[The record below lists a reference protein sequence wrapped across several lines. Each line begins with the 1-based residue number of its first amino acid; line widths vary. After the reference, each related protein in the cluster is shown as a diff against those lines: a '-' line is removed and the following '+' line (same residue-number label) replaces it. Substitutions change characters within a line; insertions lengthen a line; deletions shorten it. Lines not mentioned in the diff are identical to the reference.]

1 MFAVLYQVPNQG
13 GSSSSYE
20 RESRCESR
28 GEESSNSGTIRSQV
42 FEAIFV
48 FASELNSSK
57 SLFHIVAISFL
68 QFLQSL
74 SQEKLKESSSPCK
87 ELGNQSPHDRADPSN
102 HPKERRGE
110 ETDHEHRAET
120 SLLKPM
126 HPVKDNF
133 SNPGSPEF
141 DSSFYSSVSCNIRE
155 NLLHHLDGK
164 LQSSSSAIASNGVSI
179 TEAKPQQQQ
188 SQQQQSYY
196 EHNVNQIQFPIDIS
210 LTAATPVY
218 SKEYSSEEYENN
230 SEYAQKPGKS
240 NRSHPR
246 RVSFEKYNFP
256 RKYDG
261 KEQWTCSIKDLSKF
275 DISTQLTLRKKQQL
289 LKERISL
296 NRLHQLTLLGPCE
309 IVQNEQNHGSKS
321 LDISNNSG
329 IVVVNDPDIEQT
341 SRCEA
346 LKSSME
352 NKHECSEV
360 KSLQGTEFTVEF
372 GNFLR
377 LRKWDEKMTI
387 EAAKN
392 QEVVYA
398 ELTGEWSRPRV
409 YICGACASKHVSFRW
424 RTIV

>member
-1 MFAVLYQVPNQG
+1 M
-13 GSSSSYE
+13 
-20 RESRCESR
+20 
-28 GEESSNSGTIRSQV
+28 
-42 FEAIFV
+42 
-48 FASELNSSK
+48 
-57 SLFHIVAISFL
+57 
-68 QFLQSL
+68 
-74 SQEKLKESSSPCK
+74 KESSSPCK

-110 ETDHEHRAET
+110 ESDHEHRAET

-164 LQSSSSAIASNGVSI
+164 LQSSSTTVASTANSVSI
-179 TEAKPQQQQ
+179 TEAKPQQQ
-188 SQQQQSYY
+188 QQQQSYY

-309 IVQNEQNHGSKS
+309 IVQNEQSHGPKS
-321 LDISNNSG
+321 LDMPNDPG
-329 IVVVNDPDIEQT
+329 IVVANDPDIEQT
-341 SRCEA
+341 SRCEP
-346 LKSSME
+346 LKSSIVDSS
-352 NKHECSEV
+352 KHETCSDV
-360 KSLQGTEFTVEF
+360 KPLQGTSTEFTVEF

-409 YICGACASKHVSFRW
+409 YICGACASKHVSDSPLDNCCMI
-424 RTIV
+424 TIPSGSKSIPSHRSQRDFLKFVLEQVSTMFDNV

>member
-1 MFAVLYQVPNQG
+1 M
-13 GSSSSYE
+13 
-20 RESRCESR
+20 
-28 GEESSNSGTIRSQV
+28 
-42 FEAIFV
+42 
-48 FASELNSSK
+48 
-57 SLFHIVAISFL
+57 
-68 QFLQSL
+68 
-74 SQEKLKESSSPCK
+74 KESSPCK

-102 HPKERRGE
+102 PKERRAE
-110 ETDHEHRAET
+110 ESSDHEHRAENT

-164 LQSSSSAIASNGVSI
+164 LQSSSSTITSNSVSM
-179 TEAKPQQQQ
+179 TEVKPPQQQQ
-188 SQQQQSYY
+188 SQQQQQQQQQSYY

-275 DISTQLTLRKKQQL
+275 DISTQLSLRKKQQL

-296 NRLHQLTLLGPCE
+296 NRLHHQLTLLEPCE

-321 LDISNNSG
+321 LDIANDSG
-329 IVVVNDPDIEQT
+329 LVVANDPDIEQT

-346 LKSSME
+346 LKSPME
-352 NKHECSEV
+352 NKRECSDV

-409 YICGACASKHVSFRW
+409 YICGACASKHVSFWMENCFIEQRSILGIILISGQKVFQVII
-424 RTIV
+424 RKRFS